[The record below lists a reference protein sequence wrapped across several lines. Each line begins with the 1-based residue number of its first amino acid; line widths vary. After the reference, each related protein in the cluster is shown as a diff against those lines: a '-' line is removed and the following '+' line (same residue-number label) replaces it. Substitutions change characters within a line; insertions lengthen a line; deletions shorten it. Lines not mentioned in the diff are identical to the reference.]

1 MLEFEKFLL
10 YLNENVSPA
19 IGLLLLLSTTRTIV
33 TTMTVIHPGF
43 LYYTIDA
50 HSFIVILLL
59 VQWATV
65 SIAPLVSVRS
75 LNIQRTT
82 GKVTRICFLTTGC
95 VRYCCKSKRALY
107 RNADTCSSLRISRCS
122 SSKIGFV
129 HDFHCMPQRNG

>member
-50 HSFIVILLL
+50 HSFIVIMLL

-65 SIAPLVSVRS
+65 SIAPLVSVSSLIIQKTSRERS
-75 LNIQRTT
+75 LEFVLFFYHRLRMLLPR
-82 GKVTRICFLTTGC
+82 VEMC
-95 VRYCCKSKRALY
+95 AL
-107 RNADTCSSLRISRCS
+107 
-122 SSKIGFV
+122 
-129 HDFHCMPQRNG
+129 

>member
-50 HSFIVILLL
+50 HSFIVIMLL

-65 SIAPLVSVRS
+65 SIAPLVSVRY
-75 LNIQRTT
+75 LNIQKHNR
-82 GKVTRICFLTTGC
+82 
-95 VRYCCKSKRALY
+95 KSNSNLFPYHRLRMLLLRVETCAL
-107 RNADTCSSLRISRCS
+107 
-122 SSKIGFV
+122 
-129 HDFHCMPQRNG
+129 

>member
-50 HSFIVILLL
+50 HSFIVIMLL
-59 VQWATV
+59 VQWASV
-65 SIAPLVSVRS
+65 SIAPLISVRTFIIEKNKRQNN
-75 LNIQRTT
+75 LNM
-82 GKVTRICFLTTGC
+82 FLHHRLRMLLPQVEMC
-95 VRYCCKSKRALY
+95 ALWECEYVFVRSVFKM
-107 RNADTCSSLRISRCS
+107 SRLTS
-122 SSKIGFV
+122 WILS
-129 HDFHCMPQRNG
+129 